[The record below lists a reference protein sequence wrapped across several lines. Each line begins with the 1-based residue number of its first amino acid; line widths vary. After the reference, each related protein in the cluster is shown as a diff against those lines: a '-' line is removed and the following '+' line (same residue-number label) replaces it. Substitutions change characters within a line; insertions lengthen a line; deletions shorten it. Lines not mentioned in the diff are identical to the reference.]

1 MFSGQPSG
9 LARTEGERGMST
21 TLTEAEAFQTAAEY
35 LSAGRW
41 IFDQLART
49 QDPVAVARMA
59 KPDGSEQEIQRL
71 AQVCREWLDKQEA
84 KRERGAA

>member
-49 QDPVAVARMA
+49 RDPLAVARMA
-59 KPDGSEQEIQRL
+59 KPDGSEQETERL
-71 AQVCREWLDKQEA
+71 AVACQGWLDAQEA
-84 KRERGAA
+84 LSGTRT